1 MGAAPSGVRVTL
13 VPDFASALNVTLP
26 KPYLIGL
33 TDPSSMAESSSAL
46 SFPITIPYEHRLI
59 FTRDAF
65 SVNNSTL
72 SGVLTPREAG
82 ERVRAL
88 VFWDQGLAQPF
99 PDYGDRINAWF
110 AAHADTLELAAA
122 PVALPGGEKIK
133 NDFSQLERIW
143 QTIESSG
150 LCRHSYILAI
160 GGGAVLDLVGFAAST
175 AHRGI
180 PLVRMPT
187 TSLSQGDGG
196 VGVKNGVNFFGKKNW
211 LGAFGVPHA
220 IINDL
225 ALLHGLPIR
234 ERRVGLIEAVKV
246 ALIRDA
252 DFFEFIAARVETLA
266 AFEPEPFEAV
276 IRESARQHMEHI
288 ATAGDPFEQ
297 GSARPLDF
305 GHWAA
310 HKLEQLSEFRVSHGE
325 AVAVGMAIDLI
336 YAREVGLLSTADTE
350 RILNIIQGLGFE
362 LFAPIREIH
371 GTSGR
376 QDMLDGLEEFREHL
390 GGRLSIPMIRAPGVR
405 LEIHEVDGAIV
416 KSAVAELEARF
427 G

>member
-1 MGAAPSGVRVTL
+1 
-13 VPDFASALNVTLP
+13 
-26 KPYLIGL
+26 
-33 TDPSSMAESSSAL
+33 MAETSPNL
-46 SFPITIPYEHRLI
+46 SFPITLQHEHRLI
-59 FTRDAF
+59 FTRDVFAPE
-65 SVNNSTL
+65 NLTL
-72 SGVLTPREAG
+72 AQVLTPREPG
-82 ERVRAL
+82 ETVRAL
-88 VFWDQGLAQPF
+88 VFWDAGLDAAF
-99 PDYGDRINAWF
+99 PGFGAKISQWF
-110 AAHADTLELAAA
+110 AARGEAMKLAAE
-122 PVALPGGEKIK
+122 PIALAGGEQVK
-133 NDFSQLERIW
+133 NDFSELENIW
-143 QTIESSG
+143 KAIEAAG
-150 LCRHSYILAI
+150 LCRHSYVIAV
-160 GGGAVLDLVGFAAST
+160 GGGAVLDLVGFGAAT

-180 PLVRMPT
+180 PLVRLPT

-225 ALLHGLPIR
+225 SLLHGLPVR

-252 DFFEFIAARVETLA
+252 VFFEFIAARVEALA
-266 AFEPEPFEAV
+266 KFEPEAFEAV

-288 ATAGDPFEQ
+288 ATAGDPFER

-310 HKLEQLSEFRVSHGE
+310 HKLEQLTEFRVSHGE

-336 YAREVGLLSTADTE
+336 YARRTGLLPEVEAE
-350 RILNIIQGLGFE
+350 RILGVIQRLGFE
-362 LFAPIREIH
+362 LFAPVKQIR
-371 GTSGR
+371 GPSGR

-405 LEIHEVDGAIV
+405 LEIHEMDGAVV
-416 KSAVAELEARF
+416 KAAFDELRERY

>member
-1 MGAAPSGVRVTL
+1 MAA
-13 VPDFASALNVTLP
+13 
-26 KPYLIGL
+26 
-33 TDPSSMAESSSAL
+33 SSSQNIA
-46 SFPITIPYEHRLI
+46 FPITLQHEHRLI
-59 FTRDAF
+59 FTRDVFAPG
-65 SVNNSTL
+65 NQTL
-72 SGVLTPREAG
+72 AEVLTPREAG
-82 ERVRAL
+82 EKVRAL
-88 VFWDQGLAQPF
+88 VLWDGGLDKPF
-99 PDYGDRINAWF
+99 PGFAAKITQWF
-110 AAHADTLELAAA
+110 AGQGEALSLAAE
-122 PVALPGGEKIK
+122 PVALAGGEQVK

-143 QTIESSG
+143 SAINDSG

-160 GGGAVLDLVGFAAST
+160 GGGAVLDLVGFAAAT

-180 PLVRMPT
+180 PLVRLPT

-196 VGVKNGVNFFGKKNW
+196 VGVKSGVNFFGKKNW

-220 IINDL
+220 IVNDL
-225 ALLHGLPIR
+225 SLLHGLPPR
-234 ERRVGLIEAVKV
+234 DRRAGLIEAVKV

-252 DFFEFIAARVETLA
+252 AFFEFIAARVPALA
-266 AFEPEPFEAV
+266 QFEPEAYEAV

-288 ATAGDPFEQ
+288 ATAGDPFER

-325 AVAVGMAIDLI
+325 AVAVGMGIDLI
-336 YAREVGLLSTADTE
+336 YARRTGLLPEAHAE
-350 RILNIIQGLGFE
+350 RILSVIQGLGFE
-362 LFAPIREIH
+362 LFAPVKQIR
-371 GTSGR
+371 GPQGR

-405 LEIHEVDGAIV
+405 LEIHEMDGAVV
-416 KSAVAELEARF
+416 KAAFDELRERY